1 MRSPCKSGWT
11 DHFSGPVGNYQSP
24 ALRTRFSEGGSPS
37 MPAIFPP
44 RGANRS
50 GSRLL
55 SGPMVVQLHPWRLSE
70 GEPARR
76 GHPFEAGRATATSL
90 GIEPSTFRHWRENR
104 ARPGTCW
111 KHVGSAER
119 RLWSMT
125 TSLRHFRRANPK
137 SSGVASKANGP
148 APPVVMRVHRRCSPR
163 RPLRGHSCDSPL
175 TFVWGCAIFALPR
188 SVRHWPVAQK
198 QSSRLISDRHR
209 SVTGRANHFWRA
221 NPRSEETRC

>member
-1 MRSPCKSGWT
+1 LRSPCKSGWT

-37 MPAIFPP
+37 RPAIFPP

-55 SGPMVVQLHPWRLSE
+55 SGLMVVQIHPWRLSE
-70 GEPARR
+70 GEPARS

-90 GIEPSTFRHWRENR
+90 GIETSTFRHWRENR

-125 TSLRHFRRANPK
+125 TSLRHFWRANPE
-137 SSGVASKANGP
+137 SPGAASKAIGP
-148 APPVVMRVHRRCSPR
+148 APPVVMRVHRPSPLAR
-163 RPLRGHSCDSPL
+163 SSKAEQPPDKRQTPERYRSGQPFLESESSKRGDAVLTRSASLPALRGRTS
-175 TFVWGCAIFALPR
+175 AL
-188 SVRHWPVAQK
+188 RHLGLEA
-198 QSSRLISDRHR
+198 
-209 SVTGRANHFWRA
+209 
-221 NPRSEETRC
+221 